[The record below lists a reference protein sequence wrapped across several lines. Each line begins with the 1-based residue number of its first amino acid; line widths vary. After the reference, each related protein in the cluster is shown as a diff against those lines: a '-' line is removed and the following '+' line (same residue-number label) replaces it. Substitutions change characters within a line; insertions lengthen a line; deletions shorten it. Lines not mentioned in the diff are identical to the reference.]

1 TAGPVNLYEARF
13 ASGKQRIL
21 AIAENLVCPWPDCKV
36 PADRC
41 LVHHIDAHKNGGQ
54 TNPSNLSALCSY
66 HNGVNDDGARARRRE
81 KSRGRMMRHRS
92 KVKLVTPGRN
102 LLGNTHELST
112 VGAMDLIK

>member
-1 TAGPVNLYEARF
+1 
-13 ASGKQRIL
+13 
-21 AIAENLVCPWPDCKV
+21 
-36 PADRC
+36 
-41 LVHHIDAHKNGGQ
+41 
-54 TNPSNLSALCSY
+54 LCAY

-81 KSRGRMMRHRS
+81 KNRGRMMRHRS

>member
-1 TAGPVNLYEARF
+1 
-13 ASGKQRIL
+13 
-21 AIAENLVCPWPDCKV
+21 
-36 PADRC
+36 ADRC